1 MNVKLKLCGIRRPED
16 VIFLNEYPPDYAGFI
31 FAETRRK
38 VSLEQAE
45 TLCGMLSDRIERVG
59 VFVNMPLE
67 KMAAYGDILDVFQL
81 HGDEDEAYISALR
94 EIIPAE
100 CEIWKAVRAR
110 SADDI
115 RRADSTSA
123 DRLLIDAFT
132 PDAYGG
138 TGHTADWDMILSAAP
153 EKPFF
158 AAGGISSE
166 NFLEAAEKLR
176 PYGIDISSGIE
187 TDGIK
192 DKIKIAEIISLREK
206 LLLHE

>member
-45 TLCGMLSDRIERVG
+45 ALCGMLSDRIERVG

-67 KMAAYGDILDVFQL
+67 NMGAYGDILDVFQL

-110 SADDI
+110 SAEDI
-115 RRADSTSA
+115 RRADNTSA

-138 TGHTADWDMILSAAP
+138 TGHTADWDMILSASP

-192 DKIKIAEIISLREK
+192 DKSKIAEIISLREK